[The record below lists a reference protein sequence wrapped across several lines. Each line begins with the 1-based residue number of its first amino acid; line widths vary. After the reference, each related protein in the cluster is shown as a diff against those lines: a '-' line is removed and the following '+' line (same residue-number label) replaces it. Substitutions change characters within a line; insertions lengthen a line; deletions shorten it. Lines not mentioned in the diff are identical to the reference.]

1 MRQRVV
7 GRIFTPD
14 EARALMP
21 EVLRKADALVDIRAD
36 LAELAQELR
45 TSGRS
50 ERGGV
55 PEAKALEA
63 RLDELVEWFNSHDL
77 EVKGLAPLL
86 LDFPAELDGLSVRL
100 CWLEGER
107 ELGWYHRSDL
117 GFVGRRRLR

>member
-1 MRQRVV
+1 V
-7 GRIFTPD
+7 GRIFTTD

-21 EVLRKADALVDIRAD
+21 DVLRQADALVDIRAD

-45 TSGRS
+45 AGGRS

-55 PEAKALEA
+55 PEVKALEA
-63 RLDELVEWFNSHDL
+63 HLDELVEWFRSREL

-86 LDFPAELDGLSVRL
+86 LDFPAELDGVSVRL